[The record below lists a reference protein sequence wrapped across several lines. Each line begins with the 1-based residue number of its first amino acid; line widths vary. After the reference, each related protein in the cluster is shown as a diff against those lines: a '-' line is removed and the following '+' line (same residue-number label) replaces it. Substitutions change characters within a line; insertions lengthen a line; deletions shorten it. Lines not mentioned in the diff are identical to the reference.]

1 MRPLRSERRPGAI
14 RLTALALVIGA
25 GVAMLLTLPM
35 TDSERVDRGEL
46 RVGITP
52 WPGYEFI
59 PLAERLG
66 YFRDAGVRVRTVEFA
81 SLGDARRAFER
92 GQVDLVCVTV
102 HELIESRR
110 QGARDPRIL
119 RLIDASSGGD
129 VIVGSTRVDEV
140 RKLAGRRVAV
150 ETGSINEYVLRRGA
164 EIADVDVDTIEI
176 VPMSQLHMAD
186 ALRRGEVDAV
196 VTYPPLSNSLSV
208 DEGFPILFTTAE
220 IPGEV
225 LDLLVVD
232 RPFAEANRNGIAAM
246 LNALDRA
253 IAHYRARPDDAIA
266 LIASRTG
273 ESPSRIAAIFRDEIE
288 IYDRRRDLESRR
300 SGDARQAVRRHLQAM
315 GLDPALADTCF
326 LVPTIEPSATDAAL
340 PESLP

>member
-14 RLTALALVIGA
+14 RLTALAVVIGA
-25 GVAMLLTLPM
+25 GVAMLLTLPT
-35 TDSERVDRGEL
+35 TDSDRTEL
-46 RVGITP
+46 RELRIGITP

-110 QGARDPRIL
+110 QGARDPRIV

-129 VIVGSTRVDEV
+129 VIIGSPRVDDV
-140 RKLAGRRVAV
+140 RELAGRRVAV

-164 EIADVDVDTIEI
+164 EIAGVDIDAIEI

-196 VTYPPLSNSLSV
+196 VTYPPVSTALSV
-208 DEGFPILFTTAE
+208 DEGYPLLFTTAE

-232 RPFAEANRNGIAAM
+232 RPFAQANRSGIAAL

-273 ESPSRIAAIFRDEIE
+273 ESPSRIAAIFRDEVE
-288 IYDRRRDLESRR
+288 IFDRRCDLESRY
-300 SGDARQAVRRHLQAM
+300 SGEALRAVRRHLQAM
-315 GLDPALADTCF
+315 GLDPALADSCF
-326 LVPTIEPSATDAAL
+326 LDPTIDPSGTTATW
-340 PESLP
+340 PESSP